1 MVQYGTIYGPEYGQ
15 PEIIHGPEYGQ
26 PEIIKT
32 QKFNSYQIDVGQG
45 NHLRTRCT
53 KICCRGPYAVF
64 LGRHSA
70 REIHSI
76 ALDKTHDKNV
86 ASFGSQ
92 KNSLYRHQTNK
103 DIWFSLIWLKQYS
116 PAA

>member
-15 PEIIHGPEYGQ
+15 PEIINGPEYGQ

-70 REIHSI
+70 REIHSF

-92 KNSLYRHQTNK
+92 KE
-103 DIWFSLIWLKQYS
+103 
-116 PAA
+116 

>member
-15 PEIIHGPEYGQ
+15 PEIINGPEYGQ

-32 QKFNSYQIDVGQG
+32 QKFNSYQINVGQG

-64 LGRHSA
+64 LVFS
-70 REIHSI
+70 SI
-76 ALDKTHDKNV
+76 DFFDTNYKI
-86 ASFGSQ
+86 
-92 KNSLYRHQTNK
+92 SLLVTTSINK
-103 DIWFSLIWLKQYS
+103 V
-116 PAA
+116 